1 VPYSN
6 DLTGSFSNGLI
17 CSRPPIGSF
26 CKVEKEWYRTFCK
39 FLPTDEQ
46 FSLKRKHFI
55 IISEIQGYEF
65 VF

>member
-26 CKVEKEWYRTFCK
+26 CKVKRNGIGPFCK

-46 FSLKRKHFI
+46 FSLKRKHFK